1 MAISPHRIVY
11 LDNLRNVLVYNV
23 VVLHVVQMFGYPLF
37 FWWAVTDQEGSSRF
51 YETGLIGMD
60 IYLMPCLLFI
70 AALFILP
77 SLNKRTPLEFV
88 FRPSFFSFAPAIS
101 IFSSS

>member
-60 IYLMPCLLFI
+60 IYEISLQNTLRL
-70 AALFILP
+70 AAGM
-77 SLNKRTPLEFV
+77 N
-88 FRPSFFSFAPAIS
+88 A
-101 IFSSS
+101 